1 MRTGETL
8 VGMLRVEGETAQEAA
23 LGPNRRVLINAVAR
37 LGALVLE
44 RERLL
49 SEREQARASEL
60 AVRQTQAEM
69 ETFLGI
75 AGHEL
80 KNPLTSIKLAL
91 QLFERRLRRLAPDEP
106 DASP

>member
-1 MRTGETL
+1 M
-8 VGMLRVEGETAQEAA
+8 
-23 LGPNRRVLINAVAR
+23 
-37 LGALVLE
+37 LE

-49 SEREQARASEL
+49 REREEARASEL
-60 AVRQTQAEM
+60 ALRQTQAQM

-91 QLFERRLRRLAPDEP
+91 QLTERRLRRLTQREP
-106 DASP
+106 TRPTLWRPSWRRWRGPSTRPTAWSGW